1 MLRLSLKNARNLV
14 NHMFESAHA
23 GAVTPDGPF
32 WALLGRAE
40 RAEKYLRK
48 RRLRGLL

>member
-1 MLRLSLKNARNLV
+1 MLKLSLKNARNLV
-14 NHMFESAHA
+14 NRMFDSARA
-23 GAVTPDGPF
+23 GAVTPDDPF
-32 WALLGRAE
+32 WTLLGRAE